1 MPYPKV
7 RPVWT
12 FLLVLLAGML
22 TPSSTDAQSITPA
35 ADDTGTMVTP
45 DGNRF
50 DIHGG
55 TFSGDGANLFHSFEQ
70 FGLDSGQ
77 IANFLSNPTIQHIIG
92 RVVGGDA
99 SQINGLIQVMG
110 GNSNLVLMNP
120 AGWVLGS
127 EAQINV
133 PAAFTLT
140 TATGVGFENGYW
152 FNGFGENDYSNLS
165 GTPSQFAFDSMQPGS
180 IINAGNLEVLE
191 GQTLTLLGGTVVNTG
206 EIRAPGGTITMA
218 AVPGKNRVRI
228 RQSGHLLSL
237 EIEAPRTV
245 DGQLLAFTARDLPDL
260 LTVGATGMETELT
273 ADADGTVQLGDSG
286 TRIPTTEGSA
296 IASGRLDVSNL
307 GVGKVGGE
315 VNILGQRVGV
325 FGATVDASGT
335 NGGGLVRVGGDYQGQ
350 GTIPN
355 ALRTLVSADSRI
367 NADALVE
374 GNGGQV
380 IVWADDATG
389 FNGNISTGGGSIS
402 GDGGFVEVSG
412 KDALAFSGY
421 VDVSAANGQDGTIL
435 LDPRDII
442 IEPDDGVA
450 DDNGQISRV
459 FRSWCAK
466 LLV

>member
-1 MPYPKV
+1 MPYPKL

-12 FLLVLLAGML
+12 FLLLLLAGIL
-22 TPSSTDAQSITPA
+22 APSSTDAQSITPA
-35 ADDTGTMVTP
+35 ADGTETMVTP

-70 FGLDSGQ
+70 FGLDSSQ

-92 RVVGGDA
+92 RVVGGDP

-152 FNGFGENDYSNLS
+152 FNGLGENDYSNLS

-191 GQTLTLLGGTVVNTG
+191 GQTLTLLGGTVVNAG
-206 EIRAPGGTITMA
+206 EIRAPGGTITIA

-245 DGQLLAFTARDLPDL
+245 DGQLLSFTARDLPDL
-260 LTVGATGMETELT
+260 LTVGATGVETGLMV
-273 ADADGTVQLGDSG
+273 DADGTVQLGESG

-296 IASGRLDVSNL
+296 MPTAGFAYASGRLDVSNS

-315 VNILGQRVGV
+315 VNILGQRVG
-325 FGATVDASGT
+325 
-335 NGGGLVRVGGDYQGQ
+335 LIR
-350 GTIPN
+350 
-355 ALRTLVSADSRI
+355 LL
-367 NADALVE
+367 
-374 GNGGQV
+374 
-380 IVWADDATG
+380 
-389 FNGNISTGGGSIS
+389 
-402 GDGGFVEVSG
+402 
-412 KDALAFSGY
+412 
-421 VDVSAANGQDGTIL
+421 SAAILAKAIAAVSSNGRIH
-435 LDPRDII
+435 P
-442 IEPDDGVA
+442 
-450 DDNGQISRV
+450 
-459 FRSWCAK
+459 AK
-466 LLV
+466 SSANIN